1 MKYFFRVIFLY
12 TVFLFE
18 IMILMSCTHEDI
30 RPVFTNKYVQKDYDY
45 HCLDGTKTFTQII
58 ICYQAQDEAEKVQ
71 NKVTN
76 ELILKDIKDDN
87 SK

>member
-12 TVFLFE
+12 ALFVFE
-18 IMILMSCTHEDI
+18 ILILVSCAHTEV
-30 RPVFTNKYVQKDYDY
+30 RPIYTNKYIQKNYDY
-45 HCLDGTKTFTQII
+45 NCLDGTKTFTQII
-58 ICYQAQDEAEKVQ
+58 ICYQAQDNAEKAQ

-76 ELILKDIKDDN
+76 DLILQDKDNDD

>member
-12 TVFLFE
+12 VLFVFEMLILTSCANTE
-18 IMILMSCTHEDI
+18 IKPIYI
-30 RPVFTNKYVQKDYDY
+30 NKYVQKDYDY
-45 HCLDGTKTFTQII
+45 NCLDGTKTFTQII
-58 ICYQAQDEAEKVQ
+58 ICYQTQDNAEKAQ

-76 ELILKDIKDDN
+76 DLILKDQKDDN